1 MQISVRIPVRRY
13 PVSLIKTVVTLAAVF
28 VQVGLVQAQTSATN
42 KAPVANGAQRNLAA
56 MLQPLWVDL
65 TSAQQQVLQPF
76 AAQWNTY
83 PQNEKRSWVKLADR
97 FKNMTPDQQAK
108 LQVRMRDWSGLT
120 PEQRMRARS
129 NYGIANKATQEQ
141 RVAEFEQYKELTPGQ
156 RRVLRSAGVTSN
168 TAMAKSGAR
177 GGLAPDAA
185 QPLAPKNDAPET
197 GRPVKPVGKS

>member
-1 MQISVRIPVRRY
+1 MRLNLIGPTKTAALVVALSILAY
-13 PVSLIKTVVTLAAVF
+13 LVSGVLA
-28 VQVGLVQAQTSATN
+28 GTVQAQTSPQSPTASVPT
-42 KAPVANGAQRNLAA
+42 RNLSA

-65 TSAQQQVLQPF
+65 TPVQQQVLQPF

-97 FKNMTPDQQAK
+97 FKSMTPDQQAK
-108 LQVRMRDWSGLT
+108 LQMRMRDWSGLT

-141 RVAEFEQYKELTPGQ
+141 RVAEFEQYKELTPDQ

-168 TAMAKSGAR
+168 TAVAKSGVR
-177 GGLAPDAA
+177 SGLAPDAA
-185 QPLAPKNDAPET
+185 QPLAPKNDSPET